1 VGEAECIA
9 NQDDE
14 AQNLPE
20 SSRVRVK
27 ASIITMDQGREPKF
41 PLIVYAHPEYLIK
54 PWPREALIVVWFPSL
69 YEKQNYGKKHINN
82 ISNKY
87 SLHAIFRSQ
96 RAYGEHLGFND
107 IWKAAFVGHGGIA
120 RQDLG
125 PGTFSC
131 ESTSTQRS
139 AFCAATPRTK
149 ADTARSKIEIARLKE
164 RFVLDTTFNSN
175 RY

>member
-1 VGEAECIA
+1 
-9 NQDDE
+9 
-14 AQNLPE
+14 
-20 SSRVRVK
+20 
-27 ASIITMDQGREPKF
+27 MDQGQEPKF
-41 PLIVYAHPEYLIK
+41 PLLVYVHPQDLIK
-54 PWPREALIVVWFPSL
+54 PWPREERKVDFASLRRPQWTLSSKTGLRPLRVPPL
-69 YEKQNYGKKHINN
+69 YEKQNYGKKHIYN
-82 ISNKY
+82 ISY
-87 SLHAIFRSQ
+87 MIGLYAIFGSQ

-107 IWKAAFVGHGGIA
+107 TWEAAFVGHGGIA

-125 PGTFSC
+125 LGTISC
-131 ESTSTQRS
+131 ESASTQRA